1 MSLQTE
7 LDVYNPETL
16 VAIHEAFDASWT
28 ALRKNDP
35 FRNFAKDGDLR
46 ALLCEKLFALAGDG
60 VTDTGELCRLAMES
74 SGPQT
79 LAVVIS
85 AAKRLAAATGL

>member
-16 VAIHEAFDASWT
+16 VAIQEAFDASWT

-35 FRNFAKDGDLR
+35 FRNFANDGDLR

-60 VTDTGELCRLAMES
+60 VTDTGELRRLAMES
-74 SGPQT
+74 
-79 LAVVIS
+79 LAL
-85 AAKRLAAATGL
+85 KGLRS

>member
-16 VAIHEAFDASWT
+16 VAIQEAFDASWT

-35 FRNFAKDGDLR
+35 FRNFANDGDLR
-46 ALLCEKLFALAGDG
+46 ARLCEKLFALAGDG
-60 VTDTGELCRLAMES
+60 VTDASELRRLAMKS
-74 SGPQT
+74 
-79 LAVVIS
+79 LALKHS
-85 AAKRLAAATGL
+85 RP

>member
-1 MSLQTE
+1 M
-7 LDVYNPETL
+7 
-16 VAIHEAFDASWT
+16 I
-28 ALRKNDP
+28 R

-60 VTDTGELCRLAMES
+60 VTDTGELRRLAMES
-74 SGPQT
+74 LAPNT

-85 AAKRLAAATGL
+85 VAKWLKERRLVAAPWWSLPIWSLSS

>member
-35 FRNFAKDGDLR
+35 FRNFAKDGEIR

-74 SGPQT
+74 
-79 LAVVIS
+79 LAP
-85 AAKRLAAATGL
+85 KRLRS

>member
-7 LDVYNPETL
+7 LDVYSPETL

-28 ALRKNDP
+28 ALRKNEP

-46 ALLCEKLFALAGDG
+46 ALLCEKLFALAGNG

-74 SGPQT
+74 
-79 LAVVIS
+79 LAP
-85 AAKRLAAATGL
+85 KGLRS